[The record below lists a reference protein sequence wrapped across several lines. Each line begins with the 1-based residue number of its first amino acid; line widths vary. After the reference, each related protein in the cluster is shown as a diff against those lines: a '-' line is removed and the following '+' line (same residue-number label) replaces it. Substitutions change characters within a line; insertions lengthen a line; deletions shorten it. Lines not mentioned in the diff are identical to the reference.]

1 MPRPKRKTKKVRLN
15 LDMPESVKERLEQ
28 LRDNTHADSMSE
40 VVRRA
45 LALYELVT
53 REVVQG
59 SSLIIKSSNGSER
72 HIEII

>member
-1 MPRPKRKTKKVRLN
+1 
-15 LDMPESVKERLEQ
+15 MPESVKERLEQ

>member
-1 MPRPKRKTKKVRLN
+1 
-15 LDMPESVKERLEQ
+15 MPESVKERLEQ

-72 HIEII
+72 HIEIIWAESWKFIYA